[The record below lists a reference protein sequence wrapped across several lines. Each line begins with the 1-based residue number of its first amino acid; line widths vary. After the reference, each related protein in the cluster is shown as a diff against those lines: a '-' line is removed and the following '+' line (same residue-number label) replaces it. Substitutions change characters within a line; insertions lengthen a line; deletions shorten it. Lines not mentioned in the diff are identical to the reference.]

1 MKRFLAGAVA
11 GVTALTLTVGC
22 ANQFQQLEP
31 KLELKKAA
39 ENLGAEGKAGF
50 TIKAGGN
57 VDDVIALAKK
67 ESTDFTDEDAEIVR
81 KIYNSSVS
89 LAWDKAGESVADDRV
104 QMTANLDGIT
114 GLDVRTVDEVL
125 YVRVPVTELAQRA
138 GASSTDIA
146 EMRSGLSTEVPTLA
160 PLFDGE
166 WVSVAAADLKK
177 LGEQLGGATAAAAN
191 QQEQSEKLAAEFRT
205 SAENLLESADVVRD
219 EQDKKHLIVTT
230 STGKAI
236 AEAKRIAEAAFK
248 ILAPDGPADAADS
261 FKKEIDEKAPADKPI
276 VLDIWVDNGKFTAFE
291 INYLQFFDGATGRG
305 TVRIEVADSVD
316 ITAPSGAQKL
326 DVAPLFEALA
336 GAASGGGT
344 SGAGAAESWAELVGQ
359 RAVLFALTEQ
369 GKPADYLKKAA
380 KDMAIPGV
388 KVQIV
393 RKGVAQVTSGTSV
406 ACVTVPATTRG
417 EPKVKAGAC

>member
-50 TIKAGGN
+50 TLKAGGS
-57 VDDVIALAKK
+57 VDDVIAAAKK
-67 ESTDFTDEDAEIVR
+67 SGDTITAEDEEIFR
-81 KIYNSSVS
+81 KIYNSSVTM
-89 LAWDKAGESVADDRV
+89 AWDKAGESVTDDRLQV
-104 QMTANLDGIT
+104 TANIDGVT
-114 GLDVRTVDEVL
+114 GLDMRTVDEVFYL
-125 YVRVPVTELAQRA
+125 KVPVTELAQKF
-138 GASSTDIA
+138 GASSSDIT
-146 EMRSGLSTEVPTLA
+146 EMRSGLSAEAPTLA
-160 PLFDGE
+160 ALFDGE

-177 LGEQLGGATAAAAN
+177 LGEQVGGVTAAAAD
-191 QQEQSEKLAAEFRT
+191 QQVQSEKLAAEFKT

-230 STGKAI
+230 STGKAT
-236 AEAKRIAEAAFK
+236 AEAKRLAEAAIK
-248 ILAPDGPADAADS
+248 IISPEAAAEATAS
-261 FKKEIDEKAPADKPI
+261 LQKEIDKNAPADKPI

-291 INYLQFFDGATGRG
+291 INYLQFVEGATGRG
-305 TVRIEVADSVD
+305 TVRVEIADSID

-326 DVAPLFEALA
+326 DVAPIFEALA

-344 SGAGAAESWAELVGQ
+344 SGAGSAENWAELVGQ
-359 RAVLFALTEQ
+359 QAVLMAITEQ
-369 GKPADYLKKAA
+369 GKPANYLKKAA
-380 KDMAIPGV
+380 TQMAIPGV
-388 KVQIV
+388 KVQVV

>member
-39 ENLGAEGKAGF
+39 ENLGAAGKAGF
-50 TIKAGGN
+50 TLKAGGSI
-57 VDDVIALAKK
+57 DDVIAVIKK
-67 ESTDFTDEDAEIVR
+67 ESTDFTAEDEEIFR

-89 LAWDKAGESVADDRV
+89 LAWDKAGESVTDDRV
-104 QMTANLDGIT
+104 MMTANIDGVT

-125 YVRVPVTELAQRA
+125 YVRAPITELASKF
-138 GASSTDIA
+138 GATSADIA
-146 EMRSGLSTEVPTLA
+146 EMRSGMSAEVPSLA

-166 WVSVAAADLKK
+166 WVSVAATDLKK
-177 LGEQLGGATAAAAN
+177 LGEQFGGATAAAAN
-191 QQEQSEKLAAEFRT
+191 QQEQSEKLAAELKT

-230 STGKAI
+230 STAKATV
-236 AEAKRIAEAAFK
+236 EAKRLAEAAFK
-248 ILAPDGPADAADS
+248 IISPEAAAEAAES
-261 FKKEIDEKAPADKPI
+261 LQKEIDKNAPADKPI

-291 INYLQFFDGATGRG
+291 INYLQFVEGATGRG
-305 TVRIEVADSVD
+305 TVRIEIADSVD

-344 SGAGAAESWAELVGQ
+344 AGAGAAENWAELLGQ
-359 RAVLFALTEQ
+359 QAVLSALTEQ
-369 GKPADYLKKAA
+369 GKPADHLKKAA
-380 KDMAIPGV
+380 KQMAIPGV

-417 EPKVKAGAC
+417 EPKVKVGAC